1 MEDGC
6 FPSKINTLNPS
17 CEIKECFSL
26 CTSMQMLLYCVT
38 QMYMYIIKDEVFI
51 KFSFTLMS
59 VSCQLMYI
67 TFQR

>member
-1 MEDGC
+1 
-6 FPSKINTLNPS
+6 
-17 CEIKECFSL
+17 
-26 CTSMQMLLYCVT
+26 
-38 QMYMYIIKDEVFI
+38 MYMYIIKDEVFI